1 MEGYLI
7 RNERGVKEIRE
18 GNVFPPIAD
27 LPCWLRHRMSPLQW
41 DSHCKNK
48 IAWENA
54 KVIKIH
60 PGIYWA
66 FPDVDGKIEFAL
78 CCGGYAIPT
87 NIAPIILQSK
97 DEKVDIGVLNR
108 RRERF
113 MYPDDG
119 GYRARRNARDGG
131 L

>member
-7 RNERGVKEIRE
+7 RNDRGIKEIRE
-18 GNVFPPIAD
+18 GNVRPPIS
-27 LPCWLRHRMSPLQW
+27 LSYKMRHAMSAMEWGYYW
-41 DSHCKNK
+41 DYKM
-48 IAWENA
+48 AWENA
-54 KVIKIH
+54 KVIAIH

-78 CCGGYAIPT
+78 CHTGFAIPT

-108 RRERF
+108 RRERWL
-113 MYPDDG
+113 YPDDG
-119 GYRARRNARDGG
+119 GYRARRNAIDGG